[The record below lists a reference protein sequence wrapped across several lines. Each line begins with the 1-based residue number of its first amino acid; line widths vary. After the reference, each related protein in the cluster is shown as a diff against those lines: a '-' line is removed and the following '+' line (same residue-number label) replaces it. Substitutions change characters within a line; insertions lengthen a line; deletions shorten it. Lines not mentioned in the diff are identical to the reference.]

1 MSRLIDVDMLKKEL
15 SKMEDEYKATLNEN
29 CNDDPFS
36 DGVLSAL
43 FQVFKTINSQLTA
56 YNVDKVVEQLVKN
69 SRPWNLQE
77 QFIMLN
83 NAIKIVKEGGTEC

>member
-1 MSRLIDVDMLKKEL
+1 MSRLIDLDIMGGMFAPCETYTGRDVMAL
-15 SKMEDEYKATLNEN
+15 LNQA
-29 CNDDPFS
+29 PI
-36 DGVLSAL
+36 V
-43 FQVFKTINSQLTA
+43 

-83 NAIKIVKEGGTEC
+83 NAIKIVKAGGTEC

>member
-1 MSRLIDVDMLKKEL
+1 MSRLIDVDVLKKEL

-43 FQVFKTINSQLTA
+43 FQVFKTINSQPTA
-56 YNVDKVVEQLVKN
+56 FDVDKVLE
-69 SRPWNLQE
+69 
-77 QFIMLN
+77 
-83 NAIKIVKEGGTEC
+83 KISTYGTYDDYGNVIDVFEIAEKLKEGAE